1 MTLPSVIQGDWAC
14 CLILLGCVLASSL
27 GARSWLLLAAVDALP
42 RLVAALFHFADLH
55 VSE

>member
-27 GARSWLLLAAVDALP
+27 GARSWLLLAAVAGLP
-42 RLVAALFHFADLH
+42 RLVAAPTADLH